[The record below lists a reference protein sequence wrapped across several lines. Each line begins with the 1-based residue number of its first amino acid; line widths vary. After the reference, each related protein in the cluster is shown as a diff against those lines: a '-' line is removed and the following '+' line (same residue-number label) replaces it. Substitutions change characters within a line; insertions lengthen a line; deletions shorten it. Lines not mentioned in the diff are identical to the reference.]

1 MNLDLL
7 RNLWQRARAL
17 SPRWLRILGCSV
29 RDFVVDNGPQWS
41 AAVAFYSILSL
52 FPLAL
57 AGISIAAWFIDPQ
70 WAVGKASDLL
80 GQITPRAEPIREIIG
95 KAVAARGPT
104 GLLSIVLLLWTGS
117 RVVGVL
123 IRALN
128 IACDVDETSGFFRRL
143 FVELSVLLSVG
154 VLFIAALVADLL
166 GPLLGSALE
175 SLPVGKAT
183 TFAVLRWT
191 LPALLLAVGF
201 FGLYKFV
208 PRHRCNWQSA
218 LLGSLTA
225 TALILG
231 ARPLFTMYVDTLA
244 GYQHI
249 YGWLAIGIVLLVWA
263 QILAALTLF
272 CGELASHIQMMAY
285 NGLSGE
291 EVGRRHRV
299 RSPMR
304 TEGRERG

>member
-7 RNLWQRARAL
+7 RNLWRKARAH
-17 SPRWLRILGCSV
+17 SPRWLSILGCTA
-29 RDFVVDNGPQWS
+29 RDFVVDHGPQWS
-41 AAVAFYSILSL
+41 AAVAFYCILSL

-57 AGISIAAWFIDPQ
+57 AGVSIAAWFIDPQ
-70 WAVGKASDLL
+70 WAVEKASDLL
-80 GQITPRAEPIREIIG
+80 GQMTPRAETIHDIIA

-104 GLLSIVLLLWTGS
+104 GLLSFVLLLWTGS
-117 RVVGVL
+117 RVVAVL

-128 IACDVDETSGFFRRL
+128 IACDVDESYGFFRRL
-143 FVELSVLLSVG
+143 LVELGVLLSVG
-154 VLFIAALVADLL
+154 LLFIAALAADLL
-166 GPLLGSALE
+166 GPLAGSALE
-175 SLPVGKAT
+175 SVPADKAT
-183 TFAVLRWT
+183 ALAVLRWT
-191 LPALLLAVGF
+191 LPALLLTVGF

-231 ARPLFTMYVDTLA
+231 ARPLFAMYVGTLA
-244 GYQHI
+244 GYQDI

-263 QILAALTLF
+263 QIVAVLTLF
-272 CGELASHIQMMAY
+272 CGELTSHIQMMAY
-285 NGLSGE
+285 DGLSGD

-299 RSPMR
+299 RSPVR
-304 TEGRERG
+304 SEGRKRD

>member
-1 MNLDLL
+1 MNPGYLLDFW
-7 RNLWQRARAL
+7 RQACAHP
-17 SPRWLRILGCSV
+17 PRWIKILGCTA

-57 AGISIAAWFIDPQ
+57 AGVSIAAWFIDPQ
-70 WAVGKASDLL
+70 WAVEKASEIL
-80 GQITPRAEPIREIIG
+80 GEVTPRAETIRDIIA
-95 KAVAARGPT
+95 KAVAARGQIS
-104 GLLSIVLLLWTGS
+104 LLSFVLLLWTGS
-117 RVVGVL
+117 RVVAVL

-128 IACDVDETSGFFRRL
+128 IACDVDETYSFFRRR
-143 FVELSVLLSVG
+143 FVELSVLLSIG
-154 VLFIAALVADLL
+154 LLFIAALVTDLL
-166 GPLLGSALE
+166 EPMLGSALD
-175 SLPVGKAT
+175 SIPAGKAT
-183 TFAVLRWT
+183 TFAILRWT
-191 LPALLLAVGF
+191 LPALLLTVGF

-231 ARPLFTMYVDTLA
+231 ARPLFTMYVGTLA
-244 GYQHI
+244 GYRQI

-263 QILAALTLF
+263 QIVAAFTLF

-285 NGLSGE
+285 DGLSGD
-291 EVGRRHRV
+291 EVGRRHRA
-299 RSPMR
+299 RAP
-304 TEGRERG
+304 GRARGNERD

>member
-1 MNLDLL
+1 MNLDPL
-7 RNLWQRARAL
+7 RGLWRKARAH
-17 SPRWLRILGCSV
+17 SPRWLKILGCTT
-29 RDFVVDNGPQWS
+29 RDFMVDHGPQWS

-57 AGISIAAWFIDPQ
+57 AGVSIAAWFVDPQ
-70 WAVGKASDLL
+70 WAVGKASEIL
-80 GQITPRAEPIREIIG
+80 GEVTPRSETIRDIIG
-95 KAVAARGPT
+95 KAVAARGQT
-104 GLLSIVLLLWTGS
+104 GLLSFVLLL
-117 RVVGVL
+117 
-123 IRALN
+123 
-128 IACDVDETSGFFRRL
+128 EPM
-143 FVELSVLLSVG
+143 LS
-154 VLFIAALVADLL
+154 
-166 GPLLGSALE
+166 SAIE
-175 SLPVGKAT
+175 SIPAGKAT
-183 TFAVLRWT
+183 AFAILSWT

-231 ARPLFTMYVDTLA
+231 ARPLFAIYVGTLA
-244 GYQHI
+244 GYRHI

-263 QILAALTLF
+263 QIVAMLTLF

-285 NGLSGE
+285 DGLSGE

-299 RSPMR
+299 RSPGGQP
-304 TEGRERG
+304 EGCRRAPGRPVTFSQP

>member
-1 MNLDLL
+1 MNLDPL
-7 RNLWQRARAL
+7 RNLWRQARAH
-17 SPRWLRILGCSV
+17 SPRWLRILGCSA
-29 RDFVVDNGPQWS
+29 RDFMVDNGPQWS

-57 AGISIAAWFIDPQ
+57 AGVSIAAWFIDPQ

-80 GQITPRAEPIREIIG
+80 GQITPRAETIREITG
-95 KAVAARGPT
+95 KAVAARGQT
-104 GLLSIVLLLWTGS
+104 GLLSFVLLLWTGS
-117 RVVGVL
+117 RVVAVL

-128 IACDVDETSGFFRRL
+128 IACDVDETYGFFRRL
-143 FVELSVLLSVG
+143 FVELSVLLSIG
-154 VLFIAALVADLL
+154 LLFIAALVADLL
-166 GPLLGSALE
+166 GPVLGAALE
-175 SLPVGKAT
+175 SIPAGKAT
-183 TFAVLRWT
+183 ALAVLRWT
-191 LPALLLAVGF
+191 LPALFLAVGF

-231 ARPLFTMYVDTLA
+231 ARPLFAMYVGTLA
-244 GYQHI
+244 GYRHI

-263 QILAALTLF
+263 QIVAVLTLF
-272 CGELASHIQMMAY
+272 CGGLASHIQMMAY
-285 NGLSGE
+285 DGLSGD

-299 RSPMR
+299 RSP
-304 TEGRERG
+304 GRAA